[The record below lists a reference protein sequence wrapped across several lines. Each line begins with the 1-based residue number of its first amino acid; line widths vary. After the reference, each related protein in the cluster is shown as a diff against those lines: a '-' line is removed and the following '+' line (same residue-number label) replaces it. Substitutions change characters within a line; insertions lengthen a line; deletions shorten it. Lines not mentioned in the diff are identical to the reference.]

1 MTQENMIDYVE
12 IPAKDPARARE
23 FFTAL
28 FGWKFEDYGPDYC
41 CFHDG
46 RLGGGFRRADVAVA
60 VDKGSPLLVFY
71 KEDLAAASARVT

>member
-1 MTQENMIDYVE
+1 MTLENMIDYVE

-41 CFHDG
+41 SFHDG
-46 RLGGGFRRADVAVA
+46 RLG
-60 VDKGSPLLVFY
+60 
-71 KEDLAAASARVT
+71 